1 MPESGGPAPDGREP
15 RRVPEPGSTEE
26 TLRRLEQRLDQGFG
40 GGGTADGAGGSRGG
54 ARRRSGR
61 AAGHSQGAGNP
72 VAAPGHN
79 QGRRSGRCPR
89 SQPGAGNP
97 GPGAGA
103 GDPVPGRAIRVPGPA
118 IGSRPRSGSRAGD
131 PGPGAGA
138 GDPGPGAGRAT
149 TRAHP
154 PHPRRAGGPG
164 GVLPRVDLGA
174 RPVRR
179 AVPGHARPRPR
190 PPAAPDR
197 GAPGGA
203 AGAPRADRLVPR
215 TARAPGAS
223 RASRSRTS
231 RSSSWRFPR
240 PYNRAVAGSPGM
252 SEGRTASAA
261 AQRVGSGTTR
271 LVRAWKAL
279 PGESRLAAYASGA
292 LFFTLFLPWSQV
304 TLIAPAKTKTLQSA
318 TPRSPAGGGVSFVEA
333 AVLLV
338 AAGVLTLLFQRAE
351 GRAFHLPGGDGGVIF
366 AAGLWT
372 CLLIIWRIFDKQ
384 GATTA
389 GPSATT
395 SGIEWGIFVALGAAA
410 FLAYAGSRIR
420 AAHRP
425 EPPLPGEDAPPAGSS
440 AAATVRATSATAAT
454 RRPATR
460 RPAARESSAR
470 DSSARDSSAHDS
482 SARDS
487 SARESSARDSGAR
500 ESSAGQVASTPA
512 GERSRARQASVPTG
526 TRRPVPPRRRP
537 RPSPPSRRSTRPP
550 ERDAAP
556 VRPPN
561 PRHRRPPTARAGA
574 PPPPSCSNASCP
586 RTRRRCR
593 SDEPSRRTWTPR

>member
-1 MPESGGPAPDGREP
+1 
-15 RRVPEPGSTEE
+15 
-26 TLRRLEQRLDQGFG
+26 
-40 GGGTADGAGGSRGG
+40 
-54 ARRRSGR
+54 
-61 AAGHSQGAGNP
+61 
-72 VAAPGHN
+72 
-79 QGRRSGRCPR
+79 
-89 SQPGAGNP
+89 
-97 GPGAGA
+97 
-103 GDPVPGRAIRVPGPA
+103 
-118 IGSRPRSGSRAGD
+118 
-131 PGPGAGA
+131 
-138 GDPGPGAGRAT
+138 
-149 TRAHP
+149 
-154 PHPRRAGGPG
+154 
-164 GVLPRVDLGA
+164 
-174 RPVRR
+174 
-179 AVPGHARPRPR
+179 
-190 PPAAPDR
+190 
-197 GAPGGA
+197 
-203 AGAPRADRLVPR
+203 
-215 TARAPGAS
+215 
-223 RASRSRTS
+223 
-231 RSSSWRFPR
+231 
-240 PYNRAVAGSPGM
+240 M

-261 AQRVGSGTTR
+261 QHVGSGTTR

-279 PGESRLAAYASGA
+279 PNESRLAAYASGA
-292 LFFTLFLPWSQV
+292 LFFTLFLPWYQV

-318 TPRSPAGGGVSFVEA
+318 SASITGWGAFSFVEA

-410 FLAYAGSRIR
+410 SLAYAGSRIR

-440 AAATVRATSATAAT
+440 AAATVRGASATTA

-470 DSSARDSSAHDS
+470 ESSARDS

-487 SARESSARDSGAR
+487 SARDSSARDSSAR

-537 RPSPPSRRSTRPP
+537 RPTPPPVAADQPARQERNAASVRPVEP
-550 ERDAAP
+550 AP
-556 VRPPN
+556 PPN
-561 PRHRRPPTARAGA
+561 PDRPRRRPSAAELFERVVPEDPPTMPFGRAKPA
-574 PPPPSCSNASCP
+574 DVDATLKMAAKSRPDETAQPTPP
-586 RTRRRCR
+586 
-593 SDEPSRRTWTPR
+593 DEQLTMRMGGDDDTVRLDRD